1 MMSNLTKVRLDK
13 WLWAVRIFKSR
24 TMSTDACKG
33 NKVKVNGIA
42 AKPSFQLSID
52 DQIEVKK
59 NGFNFTFKA
68 KSLIDKR
75 VSAVLAVPCYDDL
88 TPSEELNKY
97 KDWYVGK
104 VGVEVRDKGDGRP
117 TKRDRRD
124 IDDFKDSYFM
134 DDDLIEVIE

>member
-1 MMSNLTKVRLDK
+1 MSNLTKVRLDK

>member
-1 MMSNLTKVRLDK
+1 MTKVRLDK

>member
-1 MMSNLTKVRLDK
+1 MSNLTKVRLDK

-24 TMSTDACKG
+24 TMTTDACKG

-42 AKPSFQLSID
+42 AKPSFHLSID